1 MINLRKAAYF
11 IILTSADYAITAA
24 FAFLSAPV
32 RPLSYNDYVTIAN
45 FDRQPAR
52 LSEYDHKMY
61 KNFDPN
67 NIVTVQNELD
77 PTKETF
83 LKDHTMNGIPIL
95 PGAVGIYGFKKAAL
109 RIAEK
114 ISAPDTEYRVAG
126 MEDINFLIPIKF
138 YRDKKK
144 TVTWKAQGIS
154 RAGHNVINVS
164 LESDLMFVNR
174 PPEHVVHFTAA
185 VCLTTDEVTAPA
197 AKEPVEWLRKESV
210 DAETIYKLYFHGPTF
225 QVLDSVQRNGAAV
238 IGRAA
243 KNLKP
248 LVLNDGEQSV
258 IPMLIELC
266 FQTAGVYQVGS
277 SGILALPRS
286 IQTLS
291 VYDEDPKDLKD
302 LYAKVTYSSP
312 DDIHA
317 GYDARVLDKTGNVIL
332 EIRGY
337 VTAPLPFPVEEKL
350 LEPMKILADS
360 ANDEETGSFI
370 AAESS

>member
-1 MINLRKAAYF
+1 MY
-11 IILTSADYAITAA
+11 
-24 FAFLSAPV
+24 
-32 RPLSYNDYVTIAN
+32 AN
-45 FDRQPAR
+45 FDP
-52 LSEYDHKMY
+52 D
-61 KNFDPN
+61 
-67 NIVTVQNELD
+67 NIIMFQNEFD

-83 LKDHTMNGIPIL
+83 LKDHAMNGIPIL
-95 PGAVGIYGFKKAAL
+95 PGVVGIYGFKKTAL

-114 ISAPDTEYRVAG
+114 ISAPDTEYRVAC
-126 MEDINFLIPIKF
+126 MEDINFLIPMKF

-154 RAGHNVINVS
+154 RAGHIVINVS

-174 PPEHVVHFTAA
+174 PPEHVIHFTAA
-185 VCLTTDEVTAPA
+185 VRLTTDKAAASA
-197 AKEPVEWLRKESV
+197 AKRPTERLSKGSV
-210 DAETIYKLYFHGPTF
+210 DAKTIYQLYFHGPAF
-225 QVLDSVQRNGAAV
+225 QVLDSVQRSGDTI

-243 KNLKP
+243 KDLKP
-248 LVLNDGEQSV
+248 LILDGGEQSV

-266 FQTAGVYQVGS
+266 FQTAGVYQAGS

-302 LYAKVTYSSP
+302 LYAEVSCGNP

-317 GYDARVLDKTGNVIL
+317 EYDARVLDKTGNVIL

-360 ANDEETGSFI
+360 NDEETGPNI

>member
-1 MINLRKAAYF
+1 M
-11 IILTSADYAITAA
+11 YA
-24 FAFLSAPV
+24 
-32 RPLSYNDYVTIAN
+32 
-45 FDRQPAR
+45 
-52 LSEYDHKMY
+52 
-61 KNFDPN
+61 NFDPN
-67 NIVTVQNELD
+67 NIVTLQNELD

-83 LKDHTMNGIPIL
+83 LKDHAMNGIPIL
-95 PGAVGIYGFKKAAL
+95 PGVVGIYGFKKAAL
-109 RIAEK
+109 RVAEK
-114 ISAPDTEYRVAG
+114 ISAPDTEYRVAC
-126 MEDINFLIPIKF
+126 MEDINFLIPMKF

-154 RAGHNVINVS
+154 SAGHTVISVS

-185 VCLTTDEVTAPA
+185 VRLTADKAAAAA

-225 QVLDSVQRNGAAV
+225 QVLDSVQRSGAAV
-238 IGRAA
+238 VGRAA
-243 KNLKP
+243 KNLEP
-248 LVLNDGEQSV
+248 LVLDGGERSV

-266 FQTAGVYQVGS
+266 FQTAGVYQAGN

-302 LYAKVTYSSP
+302 LYAEVKYSNP

-337 VTAPLPFPVEEKL
+337 ATAPLPFPVEEKL

-360 ANDEETGSFI
+360 NNRETGSNI
-370 AAESS
+370 AAKSS